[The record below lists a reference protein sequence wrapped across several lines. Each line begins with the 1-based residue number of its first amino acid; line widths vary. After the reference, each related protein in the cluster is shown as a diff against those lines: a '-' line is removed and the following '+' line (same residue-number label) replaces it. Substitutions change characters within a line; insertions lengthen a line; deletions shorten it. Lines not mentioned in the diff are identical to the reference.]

1 MSNSR
6 ATTES
11 AKPADEKRRRLDSSA
26 VVTAERQ
33 TDISY
38 YPSCCAVKDEANHI
52 LHYVGFSTDDD
63 AYDSLNDE
71 GATIRILCRA
81 IQNLS
86 RPIKLISKD
95 LVFKLGYFPCY
106 HKVFEFEQLT
116 TESMDRCISISHRW
130 TDEMNHFNSC
140 DVEWL
145 QENWSNIKD
154 VDKLPQPVLFF
165 YDFTSLPQKLNKSS
179 LDREDRLTFKA
190 GLELIDHLFSRR
202 SIIIPTYGY
211 LFRYWCYVEFFIM
224 EYHQSKLT
232 GVPFVDVLPRDL
244 AIIDMA
250 LRIMHKAIVR
260 PDQQELKIEIQGL
273 IQWKVCSLG
282 EKTAQDIRGAIVG
295 MLKMTP
301 GTKKTVLGIFLRH
314 RQNIVNMIRSRL
326 RQCSLT
332 VREDEAYLQTV
343 LAHYLDHAP
352 VSFDELQGTEYV
364 EWDGKAADEKL
375 VERFPLAQSPATP
388 TGDRD
393 QVGDQKKAGK
403 FSLKSDANDEADSLR
418 EAIRL
423 SEEEDENENLKK
435 AIELS
440 LKSDA

>member
-6 ATTES
+6 ATTEC

-38 YPSCCAVKDEANHI
+38 YPSGCTIEDDGNHKM
-52 LHYVGFSTDDD
+52 HYVGLSYED
-63 AYDSLNDE
+63 YDSLNNE
-71 GATIRILCRA
+71 GARIRILCMA

-86 RPIKLISKD
+86 RPIKLIRKD

-106 HKVFEFEQLT
+106 HEVFEFEPLT

-130 TDEMNHFNSC
+130 TDEMNRFNSC
-140 DVEWL
+140 DVKWL
-145 QENWSNIKD
+145 KENWSNVHN

-179 LDREDRLTFKA
+179 LDREDKLTFKA

-202 SIIIPTYGY
+202 SIVIPTYGY

-224 EYHQSKLT
+224 EYHQRRLT
-232 GVPFVDVLPRDL
+232 GVPFVDVLPQDL
-244 AIIDMA
+244 SIIDTA
-250 LRIMHKAIVR
+250 LVVMHKAIVR
-260 PDQQELKIEIQGL
+260 PDQPEIVGEILKMV
-273 IQWKVCSLG
+273 QWKVCSLG

-295 MLKMTP
+295 MLEMTP
-301 GTKKTVLGIFLRH
+301 GTKKTVLGTFLRH
-314 RQNIVNMIRSRL
+314 RQDIVNMIRSRL

-352 VSFDELQGTEYV
+352 VSFDELHGTEFV
-364 EWDGKAADEKL
+364 EWDDKAAGEKL
-375 VERFPLAQSPATP
+375 VERFLLARSAVT
-388 TGDRD
+388 TAGDHD
-393 QVGDQKKAGK
+393 QVGDQKEAGK

-418 EAIRL
+418 DAIRL

-435 AIELS
+435 AIEMS